1 MKRLPPA
8 FDVTSQS
15 SRQTRRC
22 GPAARRGVILLV
34 VLSMLM
40 LFAVI
45 GVTFLLVASQSRRS
59 SRADARAEQVT
70 DDFRKQLDEV
80 FGQVVRGTTLP
91 NSSMLNHDLLT
102 DMYGTD
108 GVKLVGTGATTFII
122 EAPDNNAGQLIDLAF
137 EPTAGQIL
145 SVPSGTLVPQLPALY
160 GISLQQIQAP
170 GYFNGCVLTA
180 LDGPAANQS
189 TRIVGWGY
197 NGTTYTM
204 RVMAFDGVATSTF
217 LAPGAPPTHGVLING
232 RPFNGTGFGFNP
244 SESPISPSML
254 TLHDG
259 ANNFYALMPHAKY
272 SGYNVF
278 ANAGGPD
285 EDYDAVD
292 LQNMLLAGMPVNPT
306 GVVPPNP
313 SLIVPSLHRPDLIA
327 YWKAQPSA
335 NFASTPLLQ
344 RQVLLRP
351 IGPTVGFTSAPDH
364 PNFTGSNPGNSA
376 NPGLFD
382 PISGPWDVDNDG
394 DGIADSVWVDVGLA
408 VQTAPDGRRFKPLA
422 AILCLDLDGRLNVNA
437 HGSVAQLDA
446 NYNAPIAP
454 SGNTMANFAFS
465 TTPTSPPT
473 IQLPSSVPTV
483 GMPRGMGYGPA
494 EINLAPL
501 VPVGGP
507 TIFANPATDYKNFFY
522 GLTGA
527 DGRIYEGR
535 YGKYVSGAATPPLPG
550 GPVGNLNS
558 DDVLDAIKR
567 FDMSAGY
574 PTTYFNYLTGTTRSN
589 WVNSPSD
596 LWGRSVVAVDY
607 AGQPVYSFVPNN
619 VGVIVNGTVMSAVAT
634 AANNENPNDPYT
646 LNLARN
652 RIRGVTSTPPTL
664 ADNPFTPGELERIL
678 RRYDIDVTAL
688 PDRLRQLIDPTFVN
702 TNDYARMITTD
713 SFDLPS
719 PSALPTR
726 DVITTLL
733 AQGTSPANLTVM
745 DLLRSKLITGNNF
758 TTPLAPGNITTINN
772 LIMGTLPGKELL
784 PPEMLAGQRFDLNRP
799 FGNGQDDDGN
809 GVVDEPTQAEFT
821 ARNEAPPYWTLVA
834 GLGAVAIP
842 FDLTNDGIVSGVV
855 TTPQPFND
863 LYSRQQYAKYLYIL
877 MMLFADQAETSQAGI
892 PYAWSQE
899 TPALTAAQQRELT
912 ARRIAQWAVNV
923 VDFRDADSIMTP
935 FEYDVNPFN
944 ADGWSVDGILGTAD
958 DNLPDRRLVWG
969 CENPEVLLTET
980 MALHDWR
987 VQDSKNDDG
996 TNNDMKNSKGNP
1008 LGDPDP
1014 DQVRVPQGSLFLEL
1028 YCPRRNMPLTSYPQ
1042 ELYNTFGQLILGAMV
1057 PPSLDGTYPAY
1068 PVWRVAITRSR
1079 VASAANDLRT
1089 RVSTNPDTTNLD
1101 PPLLPPAT
1109 QDPNHWNAYDTLNP
1123 LGALQIERLVWFSSS
1138 DPTGNPDAS
1147 SYPIFYNKTP
1157 LSQPLIS
1164 PGQYAVVG
1172 PRKTTYLGRVT
1183 GTWPNTAA
1191 SPQQIKLDTTAG
1203 TVTVTSTAGTVT
1215 PTAPVQQAVPI
1226 ICTSAALPT
1235 APVGWDTTMT
1245 PDASNIGLSVTEPL
1259 LTATYYKPP
1268 AQQDPT
1274 IMAEKDTYATPI
1286 DKPADI
1292 TGPLG
1297 LDAIMTSGVQ
1307 PGYKTALLQ
1316 RLANPL
1322 AAYNPTTNPYIT
1334 VDWQPIDL
1342 TVFNGE
1348 APATPG
1354 IPNTRDPLSAA
1365 TLPVGSRERGF
1376 VNPPL
1381 GADLWKNFPQT
1392 NPNTVTKNV
1401 TPVAVF
1407 DYNLS
1412 QTLGQLNASLGTPWA
1427 SASGPLIGYAGLPDP
1442 TNPATPNS
1450 FSWLTWNNRPFT
1462 SNMELLMVPATSAS
1476 QLLQQYST
1484 NITVPPSPYIAN
1496 AGAFQ
1501 VPCQQLLNFMLS
1513 ADGNLNG
1520 PAGKAPYFYRLLDYV
1535 QVPSRFVGTETY
1547 LKPTNFVNRTLL
1559 GEQQYGSILHPPFN
1573 KVSTYREPGR
1583 VNINTIP
1590 ADTTN
1595 VSVVWNGILNGWQAP
1610 QWQTQIYPSIHG
1622 INGVVPPPGTYPSQI
1637 INPFRSAGG
1646 AAFGLPYL
1654 PAPALQPEVN
1664 VTLLRPDPLNPTAPL
1679 FGFPTAQIA
1688 PYTNPL
1694 RHPAFRYQNLQRIGN
1709 LLTTRSNVYAVWIT
1723 VGYFEVTPNP
1733 GGVDVAHTD
1742 GYQLGQELGSDS
1754 GDVKRHRAFYIYDRT
1769 IPVGFEPGRD
1779 HNIDKGILVKRFIE

>member
-8 FDVTSQS
+8 FVVTSQS
-15 SRQTRRC
+15 RRQTRRC

-45 GVTFLLVASQSRRS
+45 GVTFLLVASQFRRS
-59 SRADARAEQVT
+59 SRADSRAEQGT
-70 DDFRKQLDEV
+70 DDFPKQLDEV

-91 NSSMLNHDLLT
+91 NSSVLNHDLLT

-108 GVKLVGTGATTFII
+108 GVKLVGTAATTFFI

-137 EPTAGQIL
+137 EPGQIL
-145 SVPSGTLVPQLPALY
+145 SVPSGTAVPQLPAPY
-160 GISLQQIQAP
+160 GISLQQIQSP

-204 RVMAFDGVATSTF
+204 RVMAFDGIATSTF

-292 LQNMLLAGMPVNPT
+292 PQNMLLAGMPVNPT

-394 DGIADSVWVDVGLA
+394 DGIADSVWVDVGFT

-437 HGSVAQLDA
+437 HGSVAQLDT
-446 NYNAPIAP
+446 NYSTAISPGGVMP
-454 SGNTMANFAFS
+454 PFTLANFAFS

-473 IQLPSSVPTV
+473 IQLPSVPTV

-507 TIFANPATDYKNFFY
+507 TIFANPATDYKNFYY
-522 GLTGA
+522 GLTGT

-558 DDVLDAIKR
+558 DDVLAAIKR
-567 FDMSAGY
+567 FDMSTGY
-574 PTTYFNYLTGTTRSN
+574 PTTYFNYYTNGVGSN
-589 WVNSPSD
+589 YVNSPSD

-607 AGQPVYSFVPNN
+607 AGLPVYSFVPNTQ
-619 VGVIVNGTVMSAVAT
+619 VQSVSIGGVVAGIIGT
-634 AANNENPNDPYT
+634 AANENPNDPYT
-646 LNLARN
+646 LNLSRN
-652 RIRGVTSTPPTL
+652 RVRPVTSTPPT
-664 ADNPFTPGELERIL
+664 AGDNPFTAGELERIL

-688 PDRLRQLIDPTFVN
+688 PDRLRQLVDPTFLN
-702 TNDYARMITTD
+702 PNDYARMITTD

-719 PSALPTR
+719 PSSLPTR
-726 DVITTLL
+726 DAITTLL
-733 AQGTSPANLTVM
+733 TQGTSPTNLTVL
-745 DLLRSKLITGNNF
+745 DLLRAKLIANNPSL
-758 TTPLAPGNITTINN
+758 TPPTPPLTPLQLTTINN
-772 LIMGTLPGKELL
+772 LITGVSRGPGYELL
-784 PPEMLAGQRFDLNRP
+784 PPEILAGQRFDLNRP
-799 FGNGQDDDGN
+799 FGNGQDDDNN
-809 GVVDEPTQAEFT
+809 GVVDEPSQYEFP
-821 ARNEAPPYWTLVA
+821 AKNEAPAYWTTA
-834 GLGAVAIP
+834 FGGAVGL
-842 FDLTNDGIVSGVV
+842 DLTNDGTVSGIV
-855 TTPQPFND
+855 TTPQPYND
-863 LYSRQQYAKYLYIL
+863 LYARQQYAKFLYIL
-877 MMLFADQAETSQAGI
+877 MMLFTDQTYS
-892 PYAWSQE
+892 WSQD
-899 TPALTAAQQRELT
+899 PNVVSNLALQQELT

-923 VDFRDADSIMTP
+923 VDFRDPDSIMTP

-944 ADGWSVDGILGTAD
+944 GWDVDGILGSAD
-958 DNLPDRRLVWG
+958 DTTVADRRLVWG
-969 CENPEVLLTET
+969 CENPELLLTET
-980 MALHDWR
+980 LAFHDRR
-987 VQDSKNDDG
+987 VKDTPTAKLRTDPAPN
-996 TNNDMKNSKGNP
+996 
-1008 LGDPDP
+1008 DPDL

-1028 YCPRRNMPLTSYPQ
+1028 YCPRRNMPQTSFPR
-1042 ELYNTFGQLILGAMV
+1042 ELYDINGRLNLGAMA
-1057 PPSLDGTYPAY
+1057 PPSLDGNWPQY
-1068 PVWRVAITRSR
+1068 PVWRVAITQSR
-1079 VASAANDLRT
+1079 ASNAANDLST
-1089 RVSTNPDTTNLD
+1089 RISANPDTTSLDPVPTPPGTSSDSTHLSVFDTANSSGQLKVERLIWFSKYNPTSDPNLD
-1101 PPLLPPAT
+1101 A
-1109 QDPNHWNAYDTLNP
+1109 N
-1123 LGALQIERLVWFSSS
+1123 I
-1138 DPTGNPDAS
+1138 
-1147 SYPIFYNKTP
+1147 IFYNKLGTST
-1157 LSQPLIS
+1157 LLT

-1172 PRKTTYLGRVT
+1172 PRPTTYLGRT
-1183 GTWPNTAA
+1183 LAGGT
-1191 SPQQIKLDTTAG
+1191 SPQRIDLDTTNG
-1203 TVTVTSTAGTVT
+1203 QVTYVNANATAPNNTSTTYSAL
-1215 PTAPVQQAVPI
+1215 PI
-1226 ICTSAALPT
+1226 ICSSSSLPT
-1235 APVGWDTTMT
+1235 LPTPWAPQSSF
-1245 PDASNIGLSVTEPL
+1245 PNNIGVSVSEPL
-1259 LTATYYKPP
+1259 FSLAYYPAPDQATTDTPGLNPPGVLDTYSTPKDKPQDSALGVANAPLTA
-1268 AQQDPT
+1268 AG
-1274 IMAEKDTYATPI
+1274 ILAG
-1286 DKPADI
+1286 
-1292 TGPLG
+1292 GPHLN
-1297 LDAIMTSGVQ
+1297 
-1307 PGYKTALLQ
+1307 YKTALLQ

-1322 AAYNPTTNPYIT
+1322 SAFHPTTNPYIT

-1348 APATPG
+1348 APQQQLTPPVPFDPDDPPFQPPGGPPATLAVG
-1354 IPNTRDPLSAA
+1354 GHERGSATANSAA
-1365 TLPVGSRERGF
+1365 LWNLQPSQQTTTPATKGS
-1376 VNPPL
+1376 N
-1381 GADLWKNFPQT
+1381 
-1392 NPNTVTKNV
+1392 
-1401 TPVAVF
+1401 AVF
-1407 DYNLS
+1407 DYNLNQS
-1412 QTLGQLNASLGTPWA
+1412 LGYLNKAMGTPWA
-1427 SASGPLIGYAGLPDP
+1427 SPPVALASYTGAPDP
-1442 TNPATPNS
+1442 TQPGAKTFP
-1450 FSWLTWNNRPFT
+1450 WLTWNNRPFT
-1462 SNMELLMVPATSAS
+1462 SNTELLLVPATSAE
-1476 QLLQQYST
+1476 QLMRQFTSPANPT
-1484 NITVPPSPYIAN
+1484 NPYLA
-1496 AGAFQ
+1496 APGAFQ
-1501 VPCQQLLNFMLS
+1501 SPYQHLLNFTLS
-1513 ADGNLNG
+1513 GDGSKS
-1520 PAGKAPYFYRLLDYV
+1520 KAPYFYRMLEYV
-1535 QVPSRFVGTETY
+1535 HVPSRFVGTETY
-1547 LKPTNFVNRTLL
+1547 LKPTNFSSVLL
-1559 GEQQYGSILHPPFN
+1559 SEQSLGAMLHPPFN

-1610 QWQTQIYPSIHG
+1610 QWQTQIYRSVHFV
-1622 INGVVPPPGTYPSQI
+1622 NGSVTPPAPGTYPSQI
-1637 INPFRSAGG
+1637 LNPFRSAGG

-1664 VTLLRPDPLNPTAPL
+1664 VTFLRPDPITPTSPL
-1679 FGFPTAQIA
+1679 FGYPTAQVQ
-1688 PYTNPL
+1688 PYTDPDRNAAI
-1694 RHPAFRYQNLQRIGN
+1694 HYQNLQRIGN